1 MNRNLLA
8 GALGALVLL
17 VAPAAG
23 QGAPPNA
30 PWAIGFSHGP
40 LETYSVTYKDG
51 SAKTFYYMT
60 FDIKNGSQVAAPLH
74 LVIKATVGSDVKKRK
89 VLPAL
94 PAPDAE
100 ESIRRLSR
108 APDLKN
114 VQEINRVG
122 ELKPGESLRGIAV
135 FGTFHREWDVAT
147 ITVSGLEPYARECRA
162 RKYGDAGFTLF
173 HRAYYAHNQA
183 VLSKAGADATF
194 EDAYAIV
201 RHNVVWKMQFHRE
214 GDEFAPQVDRIY
226 LDAEGWSLSEP
237 GPGIVAEPKPP
248 FRG

>member
-1 MNRNLLA
+1 MNRNLLG
-8 GALGALVLL
+8 GALGSLL
-17 VAPAAG
+17 LLLAPAAG
-23 QGAPPNA
+23 EDPAPP
-30 PWAIGFSHGP
+30 WALDLSHGP

-60 FDIKNGSQVAAPLH
+60 LELKNGSPTDAPLH
-74 LVIKATVGSDVKKRK
+74 LVVKATVGADVKKRR

-94 PAPDAE
+94 PAAEAE

-108 APDLKN
+108 AADLKN
-114 VQEINRVG
+114 IQEINKMGV
-122 ELKPGESLRGIAV
+122 LKAGESVRGIAV

-147 ITVSGLEPYARECRA
+147 ITVAGLEPYSRECRA

-173 HRAYYAHNQA
+173 HRAYVAHNQGVRA
-183 VLSKAGADATF
+183 KAGADATF
-194 EDAYAIV
+194 QDVHAIV

-226 LDAEGWSLSEP
+226 LDAEGWAVSDPAPQIVSER
-237 GPGIVAEPKPP
+237 KPP
-248 FRG
+248 FGG

>member
-8 GALGALVLL
+8 GALGALLL
-17 VAPAAG
+17 LLGPAAG
-23 QGAPPNA
+23 QDPPP
-30 PWAIGFSHGP
+30 PWALDFSHGP

-51 SAKTFYYMT
+51 TARTFYYMT
-60 FDIKNGSQVAAPLH
+60 FEVKNTSPTPAPLN
-74 LVIKATVGSDVKKRK
+74 LFIKAAVGADVKKRK

-94 PAPDAE
+94 PAADAE

-108 APDLKN
+108 AADLKN
-114 VQEINRVG
+114 VQEINKLG
-122 ELKPGESLRGIAV
+122 ELKPGDSVRGIAV

-147 ITVSGLEPYARECRA
+147 ITVSGLEPYARECRV

-173 HRAYYAHNQA
+173 HRAYDAHNQA
-183 VLSKAGADATF
+183 VRAKAGADATF
-194 EDAYAIV
+194 QDVFAIV

-226 LDAEGWSLSEP
+226 LDAEGWSLSDPLPE
-237 GPGIVAEPKPP
+237 IVSEPKPP
-248 FRG
+248 FGG

>member
-1 MNRNLLA
+1 MNRNLLV
-8 GALGALVLL
+8 GALGALLL
-17 VAPAAG
+17 LLAPARG
-23 QGAPPNA
+23 EDPAP
-30 PWAIGFSHGP
+30 PWAIDFTHGP
-40 LETYSVTYKDG
+40 LETYSQTYKDG

-60 FDIKNGSQVAAPLH
+60 FSIKNGSQTAAPLH
-74 LVIKATVGSDVKKRK
+74 LVIKATVGSDAKKRK

-108 APDLKN
+108 APDLKS
-114 VQEINRVG
+114 VQEINKEG
-122 ELKPGESLRGIAV
+122 ELKPGDSLRGIAV

-147 ITVSGLEPYARECRA
+147 ITVAGLEPYARECRA

-173 HRAYYAHNQA
+173 HRAYVAHNQA
-183 VLSKAGADATF
+183 VVAKAGADATF
-194 EDAYAIV
+194 QDVYAIV

-226 LDAEGWSLSEP
+226 LDSEGWAVSDPAPE
-237 GPGIVAEPKPP
+237 IVTERKPP
-248 FRG
+248 FGS